1 MGGDAD
7 TREGRAAR
15 TVAAEERTL
24 PVALGRRVEVIG
36 DLLLPSE
43 PTASSRAACRDIA
56 RRLEEWQG
64 PGIVILCGRLV
75 APGCGPGDL
84 SGVLEKHPELTDALA
99 TFAARADSQVIAVVV
114 PAERDPAL
122 IRALERRGVAVRDG
136 VDLEC
141 ETGAGTRRL
150 LVRAG
155 SLRPDRNPPLDNVS
169 TDDRPWLAGMER
181 LDDPLLARRFVT
193 SRVLYRRLRRYLWAP
208 PLALAVIALLLR
220 VEFVVEGLGRVF
232 HSPRQQNALQR
243 AYDATWASRFIVT
256 VVIAVALLAVLALVV
271 AITSR
276 GIWRALGGEGLPA
289 PWAGGA
295 SGTRP
300 IAHAQLELDGED
312 ALDATRAAVEA
323 GASGVIVGGSL
334 VPELTQLDAGFFA
347 CPGATSEVVHEH
359 RGRLGLPPTFLH
371 HRQESTL
378 EIETGAELHV
388 RLLLAEADLP
398 LATMGERLVTADS
411 VVKGR
416 SKAAD
421 VHAELAA
428 SWPSGASWPPAP
440 EVAADRIE
448 VRRIRRLAA
457 VSLFVAGA
465 IDLLSSVTAPLR
477 QHLHLIAQYL
487 PVAVAQAAG
496 ALTAIAGIG
505 MIMLS
510 RGVLRGQRRSWLVA
524 VTLLVASL
532 ALHLVHSA
540 DVITLLVCAGVL
552 TLLIVQ
558 RERFRAQTEPA
569 TLVTAFVILAVGGI
583 VATLGGFLAV
593 EIAGRVH
600 HHPLPAWPDVLLGSA
615 ERLVGVESVAFPTTI
630 DRYASV
636 SLLAVGLCLILVAL
650 YLLTRPVVDRRLS
663 SGRAAMGRRAAELRA
678 RDIVRRHGTGTL
690 DYFALRDDK
699 QWFFHR
705 DSVVAYAV
713 LGGVCLVSPDPIGP
727 FSERAHVWDSFRRYV
742 DRNGWGLGVM
752 GAGEEWLPT
761 YQASGMRFLYIG
773 DEAVVDPRQFSLQGG
788 KMKGLRQAVNRVAR
802 YGYTV
807 RFLDPARL
815 EPQDAARMAE
825 LMAKSRRGEE
835 ERGFSMMLGR
845 LFDRRDTGL
854 LLTLVEDPDGAPVA
868 MCQFVPSPAIGG
880 YSLDLMRRDPG
891 DHPNGLLDFAL
902 CSTIDH
908 LKEMGMRGLSL
919 NFAALRSVLEGDTGD
934 GVTQRVERW
943 ALRRLSGV
951 LQIETL
957 WRFNAK
963 YEPRWL
969 PRYIVFDSAEQFV
982 PVVLQIM
989 RAESL
994 TEMPVIGRLLT
1005 TGAAK
1010 RSGPVLPEEVLAA
1023 QEHTGNGAP
1032 RRQESGA
1039 DAVPAGESRCPRCG
1053 HPGVHR
1059 DPGDGGPCEGC
1070 DRCWSDEQRRD
1081 RPPHHIATGGSS

>member
-1 MGGDAD
+1 MGADAD
-7 TREGRAAR
+7 TGVGHD
-15 TVAAEERTL
+15 TVATATVDPTL

-36 DLLLPSE
+36 DLLLPPE
-43 PTASSRAACRDIA
+43 PTDSSRAACRDIA

-64 PGIVILCGRLV
+64 PGVVILCGRLV
-75 APGCGPGDL
+75 APGCPDDPSSVVDRHPDL
-84 SGVLEKHPELTDALA
+84 TEALGL
-99 TFAARADSQVIAVVV
+99 FSARADSRVIVVMA
-114 PAERDPAL
+114 PSERDPAL
-122 IRALERRGVAVRDG
+122 IDVLERRGVSVRDA
-136 VDLEC
+136 VDLAC
-141 ETGAGTRRL
+141 ETGAGTRTV
-150 LVRAG
+150 LVRTG
-155 SLRPDRNPPLDNVS
+155 TLRADGNPPLDATPS
-169 TDDRPWLAGMER
+169 DDRPWLTGMDR
-181 LDDPLLARRFVT
+181 LDDPRLARRFVT

-208 PLALAVIALLLR
+208 PLVLAVIALLLR
-220 VEFVVEGLGRVF
+220 VEFVVDGLGRVF
-232 HSPRQQNALQR
+232 RTPRQQTALQR
-243 AYDATWASRFIVT
+243 AYNATWPSRVIVT
-256 VVIAVALLAVLALVV
+256 VVVALLLLAVLALVV
-271 AITSR
+271 AVTSR

-289 PWAGGA
+289 PWAGGP
-295 SGTRP
+295 SGTQP
-300 IAHAQLELDGED
+300 IAHEILELDGED
-312 ALDATRAAVEA
+312 ALDVTRAAVES
-323 GASGVIVGGSL
+323 GVSGVIVGGAL
-334 VPELTQLDAGFFA
+334 APELTHLDAGFFA
-347 CPGATSEVVHEH
+347 CPGATSEIVHEH

-398 LATMGERLVTADS
+398 LATMGERLVTADT

-428 SWPSGASWPPAP
+428 SWPGGASWPPAP
-440 EVAADRIE
+440 EVAADHIR

-457 VSLFVAGA
+457 ISLFVAGV
-465 IDLLSSVTAPLR
+465 IDLLSSVTTPLR

-487 PVAVAQAAG
+487 PVAVVQAAG

-524 VTLLVASL
+524 VLLLIASL
-532 ALHLVHSA
+532 ALHLLHAA
-540 DVITLLVCAGVL
+540 DIVTLVVCAGVL
-552 TLLIVQ
+552 TLLVVQ
-558 RERFRAQTEPA
+558 RERFGAQSERGTV
-569 TLVTAFVILAVGGI
+569 VTAFVILGAGGI
-583 VATLGGFLAV
+583 LATLGGFLAV
-593 EIAGRVH
+593 EVAGRVH
-600 HHPLPAWPDVLLGSA
+600 HHPLPAWPEVLLGSA
-615 ERLVGVESVAFPTTI
+615 ERLVGVEWVSFPPTI
-630 DRYASV
+630 DRYVSI
-636 SLLAVGLCLILVAL
+636 SLLAVGLSLIVVAL
-650 YLLTRPVVDRRLS
+650 FLLTRPVVDRGLS

-705 DSVVAYAV
+705 DSLVAYGV
-713 LGGVCLVSPDPIGP
+713 FGGVCLVSPDPIGP
-727 FSERAHVWDSFRRYV
+727 FSERAHVWDSFRHYV

-773 DEAVVDPRQFSLQGG
+773 DEAVVDPREFSLQGG

-815 EPQDAARMAE
+815 DPADAARMAE
-825 LMAKSRRGEE
+825 LMAKSRRGEQ

-854 LLTLVEDPDGAPVA
+854 LLTLVEGPDGAPVA

-891 DHPNGLLDFAL
+891 EHPNGLLDFAL

-908 LKEMGMRGLSL
+908 LKEMGMKGLSL
-919 NFAALRSVLEGDTGD
+919 NFAALRSVLEGDSGD

-969 PRYIVFDSAEQFV
+969 PRYIAFDSAEQFV
-982 PVVLQIM
+982 PVVVQIM

-994 TEMPVIGRLLT
+994 TEVPVIGRLLT
-1005 TGAAK
+1005 TGSAK
-1010 RSGPVLPEEVLAA
+1010 RSGPALPEEVLAA
-1023 QEHTGNGAP
+1023 QVCNDPYAPARQEAGTAAP
-1032 RRQESGA
+1032 RQ
-1039 DAVPAGESRCPRCG
+1039 
-1053 HPGVHR
+1053 
-1059 DPGDGGPCEGC
+1059 
-1070 DRCWSDEQRRD
+1070 
-1081 RPPHHIATGGSS
+1081 

>member
-1 MGGDAD
+1 MEADAD
-7 TREGRAAR
+7 TGVGSEPVAAR
-15 TVAAEERTL
+15 GTDRNL
-24 PVALGRRVEVIG
+24 PVALGRRIEVIG
-36 DLLLPSE
+36 DLLLPTE
-43 PTASSRAACRDIA
+43 PSDSSRAACHDIA
-56 RRLEEWQG
+56 QRLEEWQG

-75 APGCGPGDL
+75 ARGCQDDPA
-84 SGVLEKHPELTDALA
+84 GVMDKHPELLDALSA
-99 TFAARADSQVIAVVV
+99 FAARADSQVLVVMV
-114 PAERDPAL
+114 PSERDPAL
-122 IRALERRGVAVRDG
+122 VQTLERHGVSVRDG
-136 VDLEC
+136 IDLAC
-141 ETGAGTRRL
+141 ETGAGTRTV

-155 SLRPDRNPPLDNVS
+155 TLRPDGNPPIDAAPA
-169 TDDRPWLAGMER
+169 DDRPWLAGMER
-181 LDDPLLARRFVT
+181 LDDPLSARRFVT

-208 PLALAVIALLLR
+208 PLVLAVIALLLR
-220 VEFVVEGLGRVF
+220 VEFVVDGLGHVF
-232 HSPRQQNALQR
+232 RTHRQQTALQR
-243 AYDATWASRFIVT
+243 AYDATWPSRVIVT
-256 VVIAVALLAVLALVV
+256 LVIALALLAILALVV

-289 PWAGGA
+289 PWAGGP

-300 IAHAQLELDGED
+300 IAHAQLELDGVD
-312 ALDATRAAVEA
+312 ALDAARAAVEA
-323 GASGVIVGGSL
+323 GASGVIVGGAL
-334 VPELTQLDAGFFA
+334 VPELTHLDAGFFA

-398 LATMGERLVTADS
+398 LATMGERLVTADT

-416 SKAAD
+416 SKAAQ

-428 SWPSGASWPPAP
+428 SWPGGASWPPAP
-440 EVAADRIE
+440 EVAADHIQM
-448 VRRIRRLAA
+448 RRIRRLAA
-457 VSLFVAGA
+457 VLLFVAGA
-465 IDLLSSVTAPLR
+465 IDLLSSVTTPLR
-477 QHLHLIAQYL
+477 EHLHLIAQYL
-487 PVAVAQAAG
+487 PVAVVQAAG

-510 RGVLRGQRRSWLVA
+510 RGILRGQRRSWLVA
-524 VTLLVASL
+524 VMLLIASL
-532 ALHLVHSA
+532 ALHLLHAA
-540 DVITLLVCAGVL
+540 DVITLVVCAGVL

-558 RERFRAQTEPA
+558 RERFRAQTEQA
-569 TLVTAFVILAVGGI
+569 TLVSAFVILAVGGV
-583 VATLGGFLAV
+583 VATLGGFFAV
-593 EIAGRVH
+593 EVAGRVH
-600 HHPLPAWPDVLLGSA
+600 HHPLPGWPEVLLGSG
-615 ERLVGVESVAFPTTI
+615 ERLVGVDWIAFPPTI
-630 DRYASV
+630 NRYASI
-636 SLLAVGLCLILVAL
+636 SLLAVGLSLIVVAL

-663 SGRAAMGRRAAELRA
+663 SGRAAIGRRAAELRA

-705 DSVVAYAV
+705 DSLVAYAV
-713 LGGVCLVSPDPIGP
+713 FGGVCLVSPDPIGP
-727 FSERAHVWDSFRRYV
+727 FSERGHVWDSFRRYV
-742 DRNGWGLGVM
+742 DRQGWGLGVM

-773 DEAVVDPRQFSLQGG
+773 DEAVVDPREFSLQGG

-815 EPQDAARMAE
+815 DPADAARMAE
-825 LMAKSRRGEE
+825 LMAKSRRGEQ

-854 LLTLVEDPDGAPVA
+854 LLTLVEGPDGAPVA

-891 DHPNGLLDFAL
+891 EHPNGLLDFAL

-908 LKEMGMRGLSL
+908 LKEMGMKGLSL
-919 NFAALRSVLEGDTGD
+919 NFAALRSVLDGDSGD

-982 PVVLQIM
+982 PVVVQIM

-994 TEMPVIGRLLT
+994 TEVPVIGRLLT
-1005 TGAAK
+1005 TSGAK
-1010 RSGPVLPEEVLAA
+1010 RSGPAVPEEVLAA
-1023 QEHTGNGAP
+1023 AQEHSGDGTGAARQEAGTAP
-1032 RRQESGA
+1032 R
-1039 DAVPAGESRCPRCG
+1039 P
-1053 HPGVHR
+1053 
-1059 DPGDGGPCEGC
+1059 
-1070 DRCWSDEQRRD
+1070 
-1081 RPPHHIATGGSS
+1081 